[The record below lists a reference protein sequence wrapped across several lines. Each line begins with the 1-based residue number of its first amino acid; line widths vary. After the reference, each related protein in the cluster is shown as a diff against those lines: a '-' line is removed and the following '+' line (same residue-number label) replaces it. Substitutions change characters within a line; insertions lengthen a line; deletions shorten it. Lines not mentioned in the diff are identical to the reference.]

1 VLGRILFLL
10 SLSLACPAQTPG
22 PGEPLK
28 IGMSAAFQGPSRA
41 LGIELYRGAQAYFTR
56 LNRAGGI
63 DGHPIQ
69 LVVRN
74 DGYNPAPALL
84 NTIELVRK
92 EKVLLLFGYAGTPTV
107 TRVLPLLKG
116 GFAKSPLM
124 MFPFTGAQPQRMAP
138 YDDICFNLRA
148 SYREETA
155 GLVEHLYSAG
165 CQKTGI
171 FYQCDA
177 YGRSGWE
184 GVRRALASRNL
195 KIGAEATYR
204 RGSKYEA
211 SYAEQVKILRE
222 AGVDHIIC
230 VGTYAPCAG
239 LIRDARNQDWN
250 VPIANLSFVSSE
262 SLLGLLLKE
271 GEETGRDYTKYLVN
285 SQVVPTYQDTRLAA
299 VREYRQ
305 AMDANPPMPDP
316 VLLGDNPEYTPLRY
330 SFVSFEG
337 YLCAR
342 LLSEILRRSGPP
354 YDLEHIS
361 QAAESIQSLDLG
373 LESTINFGPGQH
385 QGLHTVYFTRVEGAQ
400 FVPVSNWRAVVSLK
414 KASRGSSARNLKL

>member
-1 VLGRILFLL
+1 MRRLLLFLL
-10 SLSLACPAQTPG
+10 LSLAAAAQAPG

-41 LGIELYRGAQAYFTR
+41 LGIELYRGAQAYFQK
-56 LNRAGGI
+56 LNASGGI
-63 DGHPIQ
+63 HGHPIQ

-74 DGYNPAPALL
+74 DGYNPGPAVL
-84 NTIELVRK
+84 NTIDLVQK
-92 EKVLLLFGYAGTPTV
+92 EKVLLLFGYVGTPTV

-116 GFAKSPLM
+116 GFPQRQLM
-124 MFPFTGAQPQRMAP
+124 LFPFTGAQPQRMAP

-155 GLVEHLYSAG
+155 GLVEHLYGAG
-165 CQKTGI
+165 CHKTGI

-184 GVRRALASRNL
+184 GVRRALAARNL

-204 RGSKYEA
+204 RGSKYES
-211 SYAEQVKILRE
+211 SYAQQVKILRE

-239 LIRDARNQDWN
+239 LIRDARDQGWN
-250 VPIANLSFVSSE
+250 VPIANVSFVSSE
-262 SLLGLLLKE
+262 TMLGLLLKE
-271 GEETGRDYTKYLVN
+271 SQKTGRDYTKYLVN

-305 AMDANPPMPDP
+305 AIDANPPMPDAA
-316 VLLGDNPEYTPLRY
+316 LLGDNPEYTPLHY

-337 YLCAR
+337 YLCAK
-342 LLSEILRRSGPP
+342 LLAEILERSGPP
-354 YDLEHIS
+354 YDQDHIS
-361 QAAESIQSLDLG
+361 KAAESIKSLNMG
-373 LESTINFGPGQH
+373 LESTINFAPGQH
-385 QGLHTVYFTRVEGAQ
+385 QGLHTVYFTRVEGNQ
-400 FVPVSNWRAVVSLK
+400 FVPLSNWRAVVSLK
-414 KASRGSSARNLKL
+414 MARL